1 MKTLINNK
9 RSSHLSIV
17 IPTYNRAKFLDRCL
31 ELLIPVVMKY
41 NIAIYISDNSSKD
54 NTKEVVDKRIKSY
67 RFIEYQCNQDN
78 LGADKNFELALK
90 MPMTDY
96 IWLLG
101 DTYQIKTESV
111 NFLMEILL
119 GGSQDV
125 NAFVFNVIGRVGD
138 IPSISYSDKNK
149 LLLDLGWHM
158 TCMSSLV
165 YARDLIS
172 SARFERYRDTNFI
185 QTRIIFEFIENREFV
200 IRWVSEHSIFPVVV
214 DGVKKNSWQNKTFQ
228 IWVESWINFI
238 CSLPPSYAIDEK
250 LRCIKM
256 HGSKSGLFSLRG
268 LLSLREKNILNIM
281 EFKKYQKMFSGVIN
295 IPTFIIFFISIFPK
309 SILRIR
315 KYFF

>member
-185 QTRIIFEFIENREFV
+185 QTGIIFEFIENREFV

-228 IWVESWINFI
+228 I
-238 CSLPPSYAIDEK
+238 
-250 LRCIKM
+250 
-256 HGSKSGLFSLRG
+256 
-268 LLSLREKNILNIM
+268 
-281 EFKKYQKMFSGVIN
+281 
-295 IPTFIIFFISIFPK
+295 
-309 SILRIR
+309 
-315 KYFF
+315 